1 MSDNPNQHD
10 EPQTYAA
17 PEPATMQ
24 DSSGVGPRVVE
35 SEPFAHLPEDLRV
48 PWGWGDLVL
57 LTVVFVFAIF
67 ASSIL
72 VGAGLTLVAHSRGA
86 DPQELIQQ
94 ANVQALV
101 LALQQ
106 MMLFAL
112 LFGYLFAR
120 IRVFAGRPFWQ
131 TIGWRPVPPPG
142 SSQPAAYMLSALAG
156 AVLAIVMQFAS
167 LLFKPESPPPIEQFF
182 RTRESIFIM
191 MGLAVVLAPVF
202 EETIFRGFLYP
213 VLVRTLGVPGGIL
226 LTGTLFGLMH
236 AVQLWGAWWQLGLL
250 IVVGI
255 VFTTIRARTGSV
267 TPAYFAHLGYN
278 SALFAYLYAAT
289 DGFRNLPASQ

>member
-1 MSDNPNQHD
+1 MSDNLTRQDNSQAGAARETIGLHD
-10 EPQTYAA
+10 SSDVPTV
-17 PEPATMQ
+17 PEP
-24 DSSGVGPRVVE
+24 VPVI
-35 SEPFAHLPEDLRV
+35 HLPEDLRV
-48 PWGWGDLVL
+48 PWGWGDLIL
-57 LTVVFVFAIF
+57 FTAVFVFAIL
-67 ASSIL
+67 ASGLLI
-72 VGAGLTLVAHSRGA
+72 GAGLALVAHSRGA
-86 DPQELIQQ
+86 NPQELFQQ
-94 ANVQALV
+94 ANVQVLV

-106 MMLFAL
+106 GMLFAL

-120 IRVFAGRPFWQ
+120 IRIFAEKPFWH

-142 SSQPAAYMLSALAG
+142 SSQLAAYVLSALTG
-156 AVLAIVMQFAS
+156 AVLATGMQFAS

-202 EETIFRGFLYP
+202 EETVFRGFLYP
-213 VLVRTLGVPGGIL
+213 VLARTLGVPVGIL

-278 SALFAYLYAAT
+278 SALFAYLFAAT
-289 DGFRNLPASQ
+289 DGFRNLPAPQ